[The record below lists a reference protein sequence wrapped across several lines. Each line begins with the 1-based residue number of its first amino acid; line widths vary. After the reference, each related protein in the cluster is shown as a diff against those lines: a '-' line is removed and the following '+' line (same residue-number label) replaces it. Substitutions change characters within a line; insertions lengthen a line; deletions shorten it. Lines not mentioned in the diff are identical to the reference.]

1 MGKISAVTSNLFEIC
16 QTLIMTHAYAHTQA
30 HTMHTLTLSY
40 SHSGKSVIISCLN
53 FKHEIYENCDFILGI
68 CKAS

>member
-1 MGKISAVTSNLFEIC
+1 
-16 QTLIMTHAYAHTQA
+16 MTHAYAHTQA